1 MRATPPPFGR
11 TAKEWSAV
19 KALLNEMPRPNL
31 YLKRFGLSIKKRS
44 FLRNRESMRREHG
57 RGELQ

>member
-19 KALLNEMPRPNL
+19 KALLNEMPYKSLP
-31 YLKRFGLSIKKRS
+31 KRFGLSIKKRS